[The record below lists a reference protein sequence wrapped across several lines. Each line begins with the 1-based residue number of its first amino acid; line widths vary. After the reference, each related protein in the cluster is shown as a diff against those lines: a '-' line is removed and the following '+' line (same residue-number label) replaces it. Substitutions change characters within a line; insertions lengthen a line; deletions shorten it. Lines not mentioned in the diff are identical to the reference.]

1 MILNAIPENIKNFLF
16 EIEKLGF
23 NLCLIGGAVRNY
35 LAHNELGN
43 DLDFEVRSKI
53 EILDSDW
60 ELYFFKIRDCAL
72 KNQFKIDS
80 LPYLI
85 LRVYVDQFTL
95 EFSSPRVE
103 KFHIDNFQHHNFDA
117 FLSSNFSF
125 KDSFRRRD
133 FTINAIGAL
142 LDIQNQSFQLID
154 PYNGQN
160 DLKLKK
166 LEKISDEFFND
177 SVRFIRLI
185 RFQVNLDFEI
195 SPAIFEKMYLFN
207 LLQLSEY
214 HFKQEL
220 KKADIGKFLNHF
232 ISTVKENKL
241 QLSSKLAFLSSISFQ
256 FPEKKI
262 NNVDQLIY
270 FSLFQN
276 ENSCK
281 GFLELYQQPK
291 NLFTKLLKLKK
302 SIVFLKNLN
311 IEFFTSELQQPVL
324 VFKNSPVYMEIKIIL
339 DNLDI
344 YSNLMSYISIA
355 DFLKY
360 EKIKLVKEFKL
371 ADEVR
376 NKEIPELRSVYEIQE
391 GLKNVFQ

>member
-1 MILNAIPENIKNFLF
+1 
-16 EIEKLGF
+16 
-23 NLCLIGGAVRNY
+23 
-35 LAHNELGN
+35 
-43 DLDFEVRSKI
+43 
-53 EILDSDW
+53 
-60 ELYFFKIRDCAL
+60 
-72 KNQFKIDS
+72 
-80 LPYLI
+80 
-85 LRVYVDQFTL
+85 
-95 EFSSPRVE
+95 
-103 KFHIDNFQHHNFDA
+103 
-117 FLSSNFSF
+117 
-125 KDSFRRRD
+125 
-133 FTINAIGAL
+133 
-142 LDIQNQSFQLID
+142 
-154 PYNGQN
+154 
-160 DLKLKK
+160 
-166 LEKISDEFFND
+166 
-177 SVRFIRLI
+177 
-185 RFQVNLDFEI
+185 
-195 SPAIFEKMYLFN
+195 
-207 LLQLSEY
+207 
-214 HFKQEL
+214 
-220 KKADIGKFLNHF
+220 
-232 ISTVKENKL
+232 VKENKL

-256 FPEKKI
+256 FPETKI

-270 FSLFQN
+270 FSLFQD

-311 IEFFTSELQQPVL
+311 VDFFMSELQQPVL